1 MLFLNVGWFERMD
14 FSEAMAAA
22 ARLAASAVDET
33 MGKHRA
39 SHVVDEDDIT
49 PYLLATLQIRLTGQ
63 IGGLTWAA
71 SVVRHRR
78 GSAAEEAR
86 TGADMVI
93 SVNLVTPTE
102 KYSKGV
108 LVQAKRV
115 GPDGILAAT
124 QLSELNIQC
133 KKMLA
138 ISPASFV
145 FDYSP
150 HGMRVGSASRIAGTS
165 NRRLYSLCGWTPY
178 RFFLELFR
186 CPIGDPEL
194 RSALVADLPLP
205 RLEITANGMLDV
217 EE

>member
-1 MLFLNVGWFERMD
+1 MD
-14 FSEAMAAA
+14 FNEAMAAA

-33 MGKHRA
+33 MGLHRA
-39 SHVVDEDDIT
+39 RRVVDEDDIT

-78 GSAAEEAR
+78 GVAAEEAR

-115 GPDGILAAT
+115 GPNGMLAAR
-124 QLSELNIQC
+124 QLLELNTQC
-133 KKMLA
+133 EKMLA

-165 NRRLYSLCGWTPY
+165 NKRLYSVCGWTPY

-186 CPIGDPEL
+186 CPVGDPRL
-194 RSALVADLPLP
+194 ASALVADLPLP
-205 RLEITANGMLDV
+205 CLEITAEGTLDM
-217 EE
+217 ED